1 MAFNLR
7 SKSGATGKISDGH
20 WAVFL
25 ILAQSYGWKPEGTL
39 APAGFS
45 ETETWSGRYDTC
57 EGQTVTD
64 TDAKQLGTVLYGAII
79 SDTLPVAL
87 AEVIAHVEKL
97 LEDSGIAIPEP
108 MRMAPEHFHEEFNP
122 MLEFLYDGEF
132 VIE

>member
-7 SKSGATGKISDGH
+7 SKSGATGKIDGGH

-25 ILAQSYGWKPEGTL
+25 TLAQSYGWKPEGTL
-39 APAGFS
+39 APAGFP
-45 ETETWSGRYDTC
+45 ETEKWGGRYDTS

-64 TDAKQLGTVLYGAII
+64 ADAKQLGTVLYAAII
-79 SDTLPVAL
+79 SDTLSVAL
-87 AEVIAHVEKL
+87 TEVIAHVEQL
-97 LEDSGIAIPEP
+97 LEEAGIVIPDP

-122 MLEFLYDGEF
+122 MLAFLYEGEF